1 MANATFVIQ
10 GVQNGAV
17 RFLVGPSGAAVQLVQ
32 TLQRRVLNRAKILSP
47 VDTGYL
53 RNSHVA
59 DPPRVVGTRVT
70 ADVRATARY
79 AAALHDGTRAYTIRP
94 RNARVLR
101 FQGRDGSTVFARQ
114 VNMPARPGRP
124 WLVNAFNMEAPR
136 LGFQTVQR

>member
-1 MANATFVIQ
+1 MANSTFVIQ
-10 GVQNGAV
+10 GVHDGAV
-17 RFLVGPSGAAVQLVQ
+17 RFLLGPSGAAVQLVA
-32 TLQRRVLNRAKILSP
+32 TLQRRVMNRAKMLTP

-59 DPPRVVGTRVT
+59 DPPRVVGNRVV
-70 ADVRATARY
+70 AEVRATAEY
-79 AAALHDGTRAYTIRP
+79 ARAIHDGTRAYVIRP

-124 WLVNAFNMEAPR
+124 WLINAFNMEAAR
-136 LGFQTVQR
+136 LGFAVRGE